1 MRVGAVGRG
10 LTLGCA
16 QLGRNTMKNLWRI
29 LLILVALLVVT
40 RIGWVS
46 EIHAQTRPEG
56 LQAAPGAGRTMQVEG
71 KIKSMNPSGRM
82 VTLEDGI
89 QLTIPPNASV
99 PPGVLKEGAIVKAT
113 FEEQGRQK
121 IVISLEVR
129 AQ

>member
-1 MRVGAVGRG
+1 
-10 LTLGCA
+10 
-16 QLGRNTMKNLWRI
+16 MKNLRWI
-29 LLILVALLVVT
+29 FVIQVTLLVAMP
-40 RIGWVS
+40 IGWVS

-71 KIKSMNPSGRM
+71 KIKNMNPSGRM

-113 FEEQGRQK
+113 FEEQGHKK